1 MTATP
6 RMRTVL
12 GLVAMLACAAAQGAT
27 PASHV
32 ELAPCKLPELD
43 TPARCGELRLPENPE
58 LPQGRQLR
66 IAFAVVP
73 ATGARALPDPIVPLM
88 GGPGEDTLSAAG
100 VMAERFHGLRD
111 ERDLLLVD
119 QRGTGQSSALRCH
132 LHDPGNAAQNLHHLM
147 PPAAVQACGRELAR
161 NADLTQYTYLHF
173 ARDLEAVRI
182 ALGYG
187 PLNLSAGSYGT
198 RAAQV
203 YLRAYPDSVRTAY
216 MGSVVP
222 IDVVTP
228 LTMAKASQALFE
240 STLDSCAAESGCR
253 AAFPRLRD
261 EFDQTLERLD
271 AGSVQVAVPGS
282 TTVAP
287 VGRGRYVEWLRSRLY
302 RPGTAAQV
310 PWLIHQAHAG
320 NWSPVVDGIFAQ
332 AREID
337 AAYGFGLFYS
347 ITCAE
352 DIAFM
357 REGDIEASSGNT
369 FLGDYRVRQQQAA
382 CEHWPKA
389 TLPKGYRDPIHSPV
403 PTMFVSGDLDAAS
416 PLWFTGRVAPGFA
429 NRVEIVARG
438 QGHTEWSDC
447 IGALYE
453 GFVRSG
459 SAQGIDPSACPAV
472 PRPPFRTQ

>member
-12 GLVAMLACAAAQGAT
+12 GLVAMLACAAVQGAT

-429 NRVEIVARG
+429 NRIEIVARG

-447 IGALYE
+447 IGKSYQR
-453 GFVRSG
+453 FVESG
-459 SAQGIDPSACPAV
+459 SARHIDSSCESV
-472 PRPPFRTQ
+472 PRPPFRTR